1 MELNALV
8 YGRLRTMVTQV
19 QKTATGAVAS
29 GITEIKTTVKDLTA
43 LKRIRVNKYT
53 TGSAV
58 FVSDEGAHF
67 IWVSASTVEVNG
79 TQTLVPSS
87 YSKAK
92 APIGRWIIEGD
103 TSTNSAAQLDTD
115 DVATLVSLKLN
126 KDTIDDLVKARV
138 YLRKSGDGARV
149 ASTDETFVWV
159 SDCVLKPNNT
169 TVVVPNSY
177 AKSDNPIGRW
187 VVEGASLRTGEIP
200 QNEQPTT
207 TTTTQVTSLNNLI
220 LPIRTVTFSA
230 SPLSVLDTDGVLL
243 VDTTSGNVDVSVP
256 DPATIPV
263 GRLFTIRKVDH
274 STNVVNIGSQGSA
287 LIDTLASITLNN
299 IGGCSL
305 ISDGTHYFILP

>member
-1 MELNALV
+1 MA
-8 YGRLRTMVTQV
+8 TQV
-19 QKTATGAVAS
+19 QQTTTGAVAS
-29 GITEIKTTVKDLTA
+29 GITEVKTTVKDLTA

-67 IWVSASTVEVNG
+67 IWVSTSTVEVNN

-92 APIGRWIIEGD
+92 APIGRWVIEGD

-115 DVATLVSLKLN
+115 ALSTLVSLMLN

-138 YLRKSGDGARV
+138 YLRKSGDGAKV
-149 ASTDETFVWV
+149 ASTNETFVWV
-159 SDCVLKPNNT
+159 SDCVLKENKT
-169 TVVVPNSY
+169 TVVTPSSY
-177 AKSDNPIGRW
+177 AKANHPVGRW
-187 VVEGASLRTGEIP
+187 VLEGVSLRTGQIP
-200 QNEQPTT
+200 QNKQPATTTT

-220 LPIRTVTFSA
+220 LPIRTVTSSA
-230 SPLSVLDTDGVLL
+230 SPLSILDTDGVLL

-256 DPATIPV
+256 DPETIPV

-274 STNVVNIGSQGSA
+274 STNVVNIVSQGSA

-299 IGGCSL
+299 IGGVSL
-305 ISDGTHYFILP
+305 ISDGTNYFILP